1 MTSERKFIEENV
13 KRVLLKEYL
22 KRKTERSG
30 FGGLDIQRTPMGTRV
45 TLIAERPGMVIGRKG
60 ESIKELTEYVENE
73 FKFDN
78 PQIEV
83 KEVPNPNLNPHI
95 MAQKLA
101 TALERGW
108 HFRRAG
114 HSTVR
119 RIMSA
124 GAKGCQVIISGKLT
138 GQRHRT
144 EKFREGHIKYCGE
157 SKLDWMREGY
167 AVAKKKLGVIGVK
180 VQIMDPNAKLPDEIE
195 LRELSE
201 VVEIKTEVGEPISE
215 VGEEG
220 VAAETEAELEPVGEG
235 EVAATEMPEAA
246 ATESE
251 LIEPESSATEAPAT
265 EIPATEAPA
274 ETKPKRSKKEAEE
287 SEEEIVED
295 ESAKEKEKPVKKGRP
310 SKKSLKKEKEAD
322 AEIADELEKEEE
334 KKGEEEK
341 IIEEPK
347 PEAEIAEAE
356 NKYEGTEPPA
366 VPATPEVD
374 QTTPEPETK
383 TEDTTPEEVAG
394 DMAEKVAEEVAEEVV
409 EEKDKSKKE
418 EKGEKKEEE
427 QEEEKES
434 VETEKEV
441 ENKD

>member
-1 MTSERKFIEENV
+1 MTSERKFIEEAI

-60 ESIKELTEYVENE
+60 ETIKELTDYVQNE

-83 KEVPNPNLNPHI
+83 KEESNPNLNPHI

-101 TALERGW
+101 SALERGW

-157 SKLDWMREGY
+157 TKLTWMREGF
-167 AVAKKKLGVIGVK
+167 AVAKKKLGAIGIK

-195 LRELSE
+195 VKELKEVATIKTAEGQVVTPQEVELDTGAETELSE
-201 VVEIKTEVGEPISE
+201 AEAAVDTEL
-215 VGEEG
+215 
-220 VAAETEAELEPVGEG
+220 EAEAGDKVEDKGKKVGKEP
-235 EVAATEMPEAA
+235 EVADD
-246 ATESE
+246 
-251 LIEPESSATEAPAT
+251 
-265 EIPATEAPA
+265 
-274 ETKPKRSKKEAEE
+274 KDK
-287 SEEEIVED
+287 
-295 ESAKEKEKPVKKGRP
+295 AKEKKPKET
-310 SKKSLKKEKEAD
+310 KKEKASEKTTKKKRGRKAK
-322 AEIADELEKEEE
+322 EVEEEKVPEPEPEKDEPEEKPEEKEPETEPEPEPTTETPPKDEEPPVEEEEPEQKEEE
-334 KKGEEEK
+334 KVEETEEGK
-341 IIEEPK
+341 VEDKAEDKAEQTPEVPEEIKEDSPEEPK
-347 PEAEIAEAE
+347 PTAEE
-356 NKYEGTEPPA
+356 
-366 VPATPEVD
+366 TPG
-374 QTTPEPETK
+374 PEPEPAPSSTTT
-383 TEDTTPEEVAG
+383 TEDKPEE
-394 DMAEKVAEEVAEEVV
+394 DE
-409 EEKDKSKKE
+409 
-418 EKGEKKEEE
+418 
-427 QEEEKES
+427 
-434 VETEKEV
+434 
-441 ENKD
+441 ENKNTDKTD